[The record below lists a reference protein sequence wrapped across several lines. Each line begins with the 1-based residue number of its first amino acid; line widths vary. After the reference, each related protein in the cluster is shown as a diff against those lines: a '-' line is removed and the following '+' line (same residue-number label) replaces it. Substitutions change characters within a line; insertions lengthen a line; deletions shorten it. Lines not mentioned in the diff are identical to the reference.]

1 MKKTIMKIVIIAMFV
16 SVICTNFAMAIDFGV
31 ADDFIKKGASTSMIS
46 NLDTIGSEFASI
58 GNVLKFIG
66 AGIIIAATAYMGIL
80 YMISPP
86 ERQAKLK
93 QQLIGLVVSAVV
105 IFGGYYIWKIVT
117 TALDAMTG
125 GTTEA

>member
-1 MKKTIMKIVIIAMFV
+1 MKKRIIKVLTIMSCLIIV
-16 SVICTNFAMAIDFGV
+16 FANLSMADVDFSK
-31 ADDFIKKGASTSMIS
+31 ADTFISKGAANAGIKDVTE
-46 NLDTIGSEFASI
+46 IGEEFSSI

-66 AGIIIAATAYMGIL
+66 AGIIVAATAYMGIL

-105 IFGGYYIWKIVT
+105 IFGGYYIWKIVGS
-117 TALDAMTG
+117 ALNGIMG
-125 GTTEA
+125 NK